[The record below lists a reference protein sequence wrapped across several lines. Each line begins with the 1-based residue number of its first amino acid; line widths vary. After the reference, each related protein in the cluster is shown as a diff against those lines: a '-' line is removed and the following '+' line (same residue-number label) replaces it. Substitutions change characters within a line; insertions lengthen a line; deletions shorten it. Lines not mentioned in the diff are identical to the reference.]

1 MSSSENVGVSNL
13 SASGNTA
20 TIGNPA
26 TIAGNVAGDAL
37 SVLLPDAVV
46 AGGTLDV
53 PFVGKIGAFGIFPS
67 TDLADATFFGAK
79 PVTGPVGTIPF
90 TNSPF
95 AVSLVGTYNSQG
107 VEVGVGIAG
116 KIPTPAGDVFMFMNA
131 REGNLQTLLED
142 SKKTPDRP
150 ITLSMNFGAALS
162 VTDLAARGVTVGT
175 GGLAAPVVE
184 SFAQVGDLWAGAAYR
199 ASVTVRNGEI
209 TGLKL
214 SGVDIP
220 LDQLGAFLGQK
231 VTNDVAPQPSVSSS
245 VVRDPNSR
253 AYQVGDGIGIPGAGN
268 LVYRGVQSDGYH
280 HVASRTS
287 DYRVPASVGYDK
299 DAIRSWAIAAVA
311 NGAIGREGLY
321 GAPAVGDGR
330 PASPVASA
338 PYRTGDYIGT
348 PYGQL
353 VFKGVADDGY
363 LHVQTR
369 TRDYRVPTELGND
382 RDAIRGWVINA
393 IEHGGIDRS
402 TLYPNK
408 VSATLNEGA
417 AVVSSTGERQVVRTS
432 DNREL
437 VVTMQDR
444 SPVVT
449 SEGVEVL
456 RLREGTTLAQAAELV
471 ASRASPVLG
480 QGVLVA
486 DAPNQNASQI
496 PSRNVEFPQIGAY
509 S

>member
-1 MSSSENVGVSNL
+1 VPGAPVVS
-13 SASGNTA
+13 
-20 TIGNPA
+20 
-26 TIAGNVAGDAL
+26 
-37 SVLLPDAVV
+37 
-46 AGGTLDV
+46 
-53 PFVGKIGAFGIFPS
+53 
-67 TDLADATFFGAK
+67 
-79 PVTGPVGTIPF
+79 PVTGKSGPY
-90 TNSPF
+90 TNT
-95 AVSLVGTYNSQG
+95 LVGVTQQI
-107 VEVGVGIAG
+107 VGVPVPALGGAFAG
-116 KIPTPAGDVFMFMNA
+116 GFLRVQGTVTAIDDSSDEIRVKGG
-131 REGNLQTLLED
+131 GNLLF
-142 SKKTPDRP
+142 KTSVSQLQSVSQN
-150 ITLSMNFGAALS
+150 IQQSLS
-162 VTDLAARGVTVGT
+162 DLPGI
-175 GGLAAPVVE
+175 GGM
-184 SFAQVGDLWAGAAYR
+184 
-199 ASVTVRNGEI
+199 
-209 TGLKL
+209 
-214 SGVDIP
+214 IP
-220 LDQLGAFLGQK
+220 E
-231 VTNDVAPQPSVSSS
+231 PSRPSVSSS

-496 PSRNVEFPQIGAY
+496 PSRNVEPPQIGAY